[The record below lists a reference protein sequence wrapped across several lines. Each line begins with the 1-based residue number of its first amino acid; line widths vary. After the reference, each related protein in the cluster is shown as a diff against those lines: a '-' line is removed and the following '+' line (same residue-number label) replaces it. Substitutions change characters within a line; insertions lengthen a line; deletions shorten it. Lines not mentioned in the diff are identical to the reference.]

1 MPTNDFNLT
10 RNELIEQA
18 CLDVGLL
25 ADGETL
31 SGQLLNDGIK
41 RLNMIIR
48 EIDAAGKWL
57 HAVASTPTSLTLVAN
72 TFTYQSSLATDIL
85 ELVSASYRD
94 ATATDHPVKILT
106 LEQYEAISNK
116 IGNGDPTSIYLTN
129 HKTISSR
136 RLYVYPALSSVNT
149 QSVVTG
155 TDAAA
160 WKCIRSHTSD
170 STNRPITGANYLLY
184 WESGGSGPSA
194 WATSTSYTAPQHIR
208 YWYKRPLY
216 DFDASTDNPDLPQ
229 QWTRY
234 LLFRLCADLPAG
246 MSIQERT
253 FYMNMAQG
261 AYETIF
267 PGERPTTTEYH
278 NKAVY
283 F

>member
-41 RLNMIIR
+41 RLNMIVR
-48 EIDAAGKWL
+48 EIDVAGKWL

-72 TFTYQSSLATDIL
+72 TFTYQTTLATDIL

-94 ATATDHPVKILT
+94 ATAQDHPLKILT
-106 LEQYEAISNK
+106 LEQYEALSNK
-116 IGNGDPTSIYLTN
+116 IGNGTPEFIYLTT

-194 WATSTSYTAPQHIR
+194 WATGTSYTAPQLIR

-234 LLFRLCADLPAG
+234 LMFRLCADLPAG
-246 MSIQERT
+246 LSIQERT
-253 FYMNMAQG
+253 FYLKMAQG

-267 PGERPTTTEYH
+267 PGERAQTNQYH
-278 NKAVY
+278 DKAVY

>member
-1 MPTNDFNLT
+1 M
-10 RNELIEQA
+10 
-18 CLDVGLL
+18 GLL
-25 ADGETL
+25 AEGETL
-31 SGQLLNDGIK
+31 GGQLLNDGIK

-57 HAVASTPTSLTLVAN
+57 HAIASTPTTITLVAN
-72 TFTYQSSLATDIL
+72 TFTYQATLATDIL
-85 ELVSASYRD
+85 ELVSAVYRD
-94 ATATDHPVKILT
+94 AQAQDRPLKVLT
-106 LEQYEAISNK
+106 LEEYEALPNK
-116 IGNGDPTSIYLTN
+116 IGNGDPQYIYLTN

-160 WKCIRSHTSD
+160 YKCIRSHTSD

-184 WESGGSGPSA
+184 WESGGSSPSA
-194 WATSTSYTAPQHIR
+194 WATGTSYTAPQLIR

-246 MSIQERT
+246 LSIQERT
-253 FYMNMAQG
+253 FYINLAQG

-267 PGERPTTTEYH
+267 PGERTQTTEYH
-278 NKAVY
+278 GKAVY
-283 F
+283 Y